1 MFRGAVAAR
10 RPMDGKRVEFTYE
23 EAQQDSFR
31 FRATRVRK
39 P

>member
-1 MFRGAVAAR
+1 
-10 RPMDGKRVEFTYE
+10 MDGKRVEFTYE

-39 P
+39 PWHPIQDQS